1 MWSYEDLQYAFLHLE
16 LAARYQEAGKLDE
29 FIRNTGS
36 LLVGDEDFL
45 YTHWY
50 ELLDALAD
58 FVDVRGDEDTMTCR
72 MYFSDAVIR
81 DYFRF
86 AQRHAERS
94 GIPLKQ
100 DAYYLDALSYFN
112 NTMLD
117 CCPYSC
123 LFRLVT
129 QTHHEYGYGLSV
141 WADEEQFTDWE
152 PLLAGLLDVMAYFR
166 SSMEILSAEGKCGQV
181 IVLPPQGQTP
191 KEAA

>member
-1 MWSYEDLQYAFLHLE
+1 MRSYEDLQYAFLQLE
-16 LAARYQEAGKLDE
+16 LAARYQEAGKLDK

-36 LLVGDEDFL
+36 LLVGGEDFL
-45 YTHWY
+45 YANWS

-58 FVDVRGDEDTMTCR
+58 FVDVRGDEDTLICR

-100 DAYYLDALSYFN
+100 DVYYLDALSYFN
-112 NTMLD
+112 NIMLD
-117 CCPYSC
+117 YCPYSC
-123 LFRLVT
+123 WFRLVT

-141 WADEEQFTDWE
+141 WVDEEQFTDWE

-166 SSMEILSAEGKCGQV
+166 SSMELLASDDKTGQV
-181 IVLPPQGQTP
+181 ISFSHPAQT